1 MSAQAPQITQV
12 TLSDCG
18 KALDTIE
25 REIEDLKRR
34 KVAIQRK
41 IDALLTQGLLIKQL
55 VRFV

>member
-1 MSAQAPQITQV
+1 MSDQVTQV
-12 TLSDCG
+12 TVSDCG

-41 IDALLTQGLLIKQL
+41 IDALLTQGLLIRQL